1 MRQRQ
6 DMRIGI
12 TGPSAAGKD
21 TLAEYLVSKGFEHFS
36 LSDIIREELR
46 ERGLEIDRDN
56 LYNVGNELREKE
68 GAGFLA
74 ARALAKME
82 KGGNYAITSIRNP
95 REVETLAA
103 GGDFILI
110 SVNAPLE
117 VRFKRV
123 SERKRD
129 KYESSI
135 EEFKRNEAREMESGI
150 ALGQNVKG
158 CMEMADY
165 EIVNNGAKD
174 EFIANFE
181 ALNLI

>member
-1 MRQRQ
+1 MK
-6 DMRIGI
+6 IGI

-46 ERGLEIDRDN
+46 ARGLEINRDN
-56 LYNVGNELREKE
+56 LHNVGNELREKE

-74 ARALAKME
+74 ARALAKMKE
-82 KGGNYAITSIRNP
+82 GGKYAITSIRNP
-95 REVETLAA
+95 LEVKTLASA
-103 GGDFILI
+103 GDFILV
-110 SVNAPLE
+110 SVNAPIE
-117 VRFKRV
+117 VRFRRI

-129 KYESSI
+129 RYENSI
-135 EEFKRNEAREMESGI
+135 EEFKRNEAREMESGK
-150 ALGQNVKG
+150 ALGQNVKE
-158 CMEMADY
+158 CIKMADC
-165 EIVNNGAKD
+165 EITNNGAKE

>member
-1 MRQRQ
+1 MK
-6 DMRIGI
+6 IGI

-21 TLAEYLVSKGFEHFS
+21 TLAEHLVSKGFEHLS

-46 ERGLEIDRDN
+46 NRGLEINRDN
-56 LYNVGNELREKE
+56 LHNVGNELREKE

-74 ARALAKME
+74 VRALLKME
-82 KGGNYAITSIRNP
+82 KGKNYAITSIRNP
-95 REVETLAA
+95 LEVEALAA
-103 GGDFILI
+103 AGDFVLL
-110 SVNAPLE
+110 SVDAPIA

-135 EEFKRNEAREMESGI
+135 GEFKRNEAREMESGK
-150 ALGQNVKG
+150 AMGQNVKG

-165 EIVNNGAKD
+165 TIINNGAKG
-174 EFIANFE
+174 EFIASFE
-181 ALNLI
+181 ALKLV